1 MKFFDSV
8 ILALSFERERS
19 MKVWNLLCSDLEVDY
34 QSDENASIVYA
45 ALAVD
50 KEVIIHDDQLIH
62 LLLVAWLSFLVTQ
75 QKSIL
80 SNNKFPF

>member
-1 MKFFDSV
+1 
-8 ILALSFERERS
+8 

-62 LLLVAWLSFLVTQ
+62 LLLVA
-75 QKSIL
+75 
-80 SNNKFPF
+80 

>member
-34 QSDENASIVYA
+34 QSDENALIVYA